1 MLSKVLDVLMHHSCH
16 RERPDTE
23 LQVESS
29 VAKYEACVVGA
40 GMSELG
46 PSTRGAVMP
55 LREAAPQPAQH
66 EPYSIQPYSIQEKE
80 KARHIR
86 MSEHVC

>member
-1 MLSKVLDVLMHHSCH
+1 
-16 RERPDTE
+16 
-23 LQVESS
+23 
-29 VAKYEACVVGA
+29 
-40 GMSELG
+40 
-46 PSTRGAVMP
+46 MP